1 MASWRT
7 RTKIARSGSINQR
20 HGSADPD
27 SDPHQNVMDP
37 QHCYSINVLES
48 WRTVSR
54 CDPLVID
61 GFLFS
66 IDMAGDAAV
75 VAVTAVWAAAA
86 AAWVAGAAAAN
97 VPARLASRG
106 EGFESLCC
114 NSFITLVKTS
124 IWRGYPFFFSSFLFW
139 SISVEKPCPTLAHT
153 TQEGPPPNVQ
163 VCLVAT
169 MWHVIP
175 KMYFSIDAPLYEK
188 EPVFAHYCI
197 TVSVGIGFRNRLHAH
212 IPENNK

>member
-1 MASWRT
+1 
-7 RTKIARSGSINQR
+7 
-20 HGSADPD
+20 
-27 SDPHQNVMDP
+27 MDP

-124 IWRGYPFFFSSFLFW
+124 IWRGYPFFFSSFLF
-139 SISVEKPCPTLAHT
+139 
-153 TQEGPPPNVQ
+153 
-163 VCLVAT
+163 
-169 MWHVIP
+169 
-175 KMYFSIDAPLYEK
+175 
-188 EPVFAHYCI
+188 
-197 TVSVGIGFRNRLHAH
+197 
-212 IPENNK
+212 